1 MLFKKLVAVTFAAF
15 AVLSS
20 FAQESSL
27 TCTLVSGE
35 KDALPRYAI
44 EDGRILIAYFSW
56 SESGN
61 TKYAAEQIRKAV
73 NSGVVGGGKDGVIGG
88 ELLEIKPKNAYP
100 KDYNA
105 CLAQA
110 QKEIRDGVRVELANE
125 PVDFRKY
132 DVIFIGSPNWF
143 GTIAPPAASFL
154 ASAELAGKIVI
165 PFFTYGSGGMQN
177 CERDTKSLLEKAG
190 KVFPAE
196 NIHTVA
202 QSQEAHKGIIVY
214 PAKAIRGASVREADK
229 EIAGWVGSMVTGYKK
244 EEASGFYGFELK
256 SWDGKEVKTSD
267 FKGKVVLVVNTAT
280 RCGFTPQYERLEKLY
295 KEYHDKGFE
304 LIDIPC
310 NQFGGQAPGSDE
322 EINTFC
328 TSRYSTTFPRMTK
341 CDVNG
346 DKQIPLYKF
355 LKEETNKADIR
366 WNFTKFL
373 IGRDG
378 KVVKRF
384 ESGESLDELEKLIK
398 SQLEQK

>member
-1 MLFKKLVAVTFAAF
+1 MLFRKMIVVAFAAF
-15 AVLSS
+15 AVLSA
-20 FAQESSL
+20 FAADAPEK
-27 TCTLVSGE
+27 VSVKSE
-35 KDALPRYAI
+35 
-44 EDGRILIAYFSW
+44 RILVAYYSW

-61 TKYAAEQIRKAV
+61 TKYAAEQIQ
-73 NSGVVGGGKDGVIGG
+73 KDTNG

-110 QKEIRDGVRVELANE
+110 QKEIRDGVRPELANE
-125 PVDFRKY
+125 PVDFKKY

-154 ASAELAGKIVI
+154 ASADLADKTVI

-177 CERDTKSLLEKAG
+177 CERDAKKLAEKA
-190 KVFPAE
+190 KAVL
-196 NIHTVA
+196 
-202 QSQEAHKGIIVY
+202 
-214 PAKAIRGASVREADK
+214 PAKAFRGASVREADR
-229 EIAGWVGSMVTGYKK
+229 EIKDWIESALSITKGTA
-244 EEASGFYGFELK
+244 ASGFYGFELK
-256 SWDGKEVKTSD
+256 SWDGEDVRTSD

-295 KEYHDKGFE
+295 KAYHDKGFE

-346 DKQIPLYKF
+346 DKQIGLYKF

-373 IGRDG
+373 VDRNG

-384 ESGESLDELEKLIK
+384 ESGDSLDELEKLIK
-398 SQLEQK
+398 SLLEQK

>member
-1 MLFKKLVAVTFAAF
+1 MLFRKMFAVTFAAF
-15 AVLSS
+15 AVVLSS
-20 FAQESSL
+20 FAADAP
-27 TCTLVSGE
+27 E
-35 KDALPRYAI
+35 KI
-44 EDGRILIAYFSW
+44 SVKSGRILVAYYTW

-61 TKYAAEQIRKAV
+61 TKYAAEQIQKAT
-73 NSGVVGGGKDGVIGG
+73 GG

-110 QKEIRDGVRVELANE
+110 QKEIRDGIRPELANE
-125 PVDFRKY
+125 PVDFKKY

-154 ASAELAGKIVI
+154 ASADLAGKTVI

-177 CERDTKSLLEKAG
+177 CERDTKKIAEKA
-190 KVFPAE
+190 KAVL
-196 NIHTVA
+196 
-202 QSQEAHKGIIVY
+202 
-214 PAKAIRGASVREADK
+214 PAKAIRGANVRQADK
-229 EIAGWVGSMVTGYKK
+229 EINDWIESALAITK
-244 EEASGFYGFELK
+244 EAAASGFYGFELK
-256 SWDGKEVKTSD
+256 SWDGKEVKTAD

-295 KEYHDKGFE
+295 KEYHDRGFE

-373 IGRDG
+373 VDRNG

-384 ESGESLDELEKLIK
+384 ESGDSLDELEKLIK

>member
-1 MLFKKLVAVTFAAF
+1 MLFRKMIAVMFAAF

-20 FAQESSL
+20 FAADAPEK
-27 TCTLVSGE
+27 VSV
-35 KDALPRYAI
+35 KS
-44 EDGRILIAYFSW
+44 GRILVAYYTW

-61 TKYAAEQIRKAV
+61 TKYAAEQIQK
-73 NSGVVGGGKDGVIGG
+73 STGG

-110 QKEIRDGVRVELANE
+110 QKEIRDGVRPELANE
-125 PVDFRKY
+125 PVDFKKY

-154 ASAELAGKIVI
+154 ASADLAGKTVI

-177 CERDTKSLLEKAG
+177 CERDTKKIAEKA
-190 KVFPAE
+190 KAVL
-196 NIHTVA
+196 
-202 QSQEAHKGIIVY
+202 
-214 PAKAIRGASVREADK
+214 PAKAIRGANVRQADK
-229 EIAGWVGSMVTGYKK
+229 EISDWIESALTITK
-244 EEASGFYGFELK
+244 EAAASGFYGFTLK

-295 KEYHDKGFE
+295 KEYRDQGFE

-310 NQFGGQAPGSDE
+310 NQFGAQAPGSDE

-346 DKQIPLYKF
+346 DNQIGLYKF
-355 LKEETNKADIR
+355 LKEQTNKADIR

-373 IGRDG
+373 VDRNG

-384 ESGESLDELEKLIK
+384 ESGDSLDELEKLIK
-398 SQLEQK
+398 SQLAQK

>member
-1 MLFKKLVAVTFAAF
+1 MLFRKVIVFMFAAF
-15 AVLSS
+15 TVLSS
-20 FAQESSL
+20 FAADAP
-27 TCTLVSGE
+27 E
-35 KDALPRYAI
+35 KISVEP
-44 EDGRILIAYFSW
+44 ERILIAYYSW

-61 TKYAAEQIRKAV
+61 TKYIAELIRKHT
-73 NSGVVGGGKDGVIGG
+73 NG

-110 QKEIRDGVRVELANE
+110 QKEIRDGVRVELANA
-125 PVDFRKY
+125 PVDFKKY

-154 ASAELAGKIVI
+154 ASADLAGKTVI

-177 CERDTKSLLEKAG
+177 CERDAKKLAEKA
-190 KVFPAE
+190 KA
-196 NIHTVA
+196 IL
-202 QSQEAHKGIIVY
+202 
-214 PAKAIRGASVREADK
+214 PAKAFRGASVREADREQ
-229 EIAGWVGSMVTGYKK
+229 EITDWIKSMVLPKFHDVVKK
-244 EEASGFYGFELK
+244 AGFYDYKLK
-256 SWDGKEVKTSD
+256 SWDGKEVKTAD

-295 KEYHDKGFE
+295 KEYHEKGFE

-310 NQFGGQAPGSDE
+310 NQFGAQAPGSDE

-328 TSRYSTTFPRMTK
+328 TSRYSTTFLRMTK

-346 DKQIPLYKF
+346 DNQIGLYKF

-373 IGRDG
+373 IDRNG

-384 ESGESLDELEKLIK
+384 ESGDSLDELEKLVK
-398 SQLEQK
+398 SLLEQK

>member
-1 MLFKKLVAVTFAAF
+1 MLFRKLVAVTFAAF

-20 FAQESSL
+20 FAADAP
-27 TCTLVSGE
+27 E
-35 KDALPRYAI
+35 KISVEP
-44 EDGRILIAYFSW
+44 ERILVAYYSW

-61 TKYAAEQIRKAV
+61 TKYIAELIRKHT
-73 NSGVVGGGKDGVIGG
+73 NG

-125 PVDFRKY
+125 PVDFKKY

-154 ASAELAGKIVI
+154 ASADLAGKTVI

-177 CERDTKSLLEKAG
+177 CERDAKKLAEKA
-190 KVFPAE
+190 KAVL
-196 NIHTVA
+196 
-202 QSQEAHKGIIVY
+202 
-214 PAKAIRGASVREADK
+214 PAKAIRGANVRQADK
-229 EIAGWVGSMVTGYKK
+229 EIADWIKSSLTITK
-244 EEASGFYGFELK
+244 EAAASEFYGFTLK
-256 SWDGKEVKTSD
+256 SWDGKEVKTAD

-310 NQFGGQAPGSDE
+310 NQFGAQAPGSDE

-346 DKQIPLYKF
+346 DNQIGLYKF

-373 IGRDG
+373 VDRNG

-384 ESGESLDELEKLIK
+384 ESGDSLDELEKLIK

>member
-1 MLFKKLVAVTFAAF
+1 MSFRKMIAVTFAAF

-20 FAQESSL
+20 FAQDAPEK
-27 TCTLVSGE
+27 VSV
-35 KDALPRYAI
+35 KS
-44 EDGRILIAYFSW
+44 GRILVAYYSW

-61 TKYAAEQIRKAV
+61 TKYAAEQIQK
-73 NSGVVGGGKDGVIGG
+73 SSGG

-100 KDYNA
+100 KDYSA

-132 DVIFIGSPNWF
+132 DVVFIGSPNWF
-143 GTIAPPAASFL
+143 GTVAPPAASFF
-154 ASAELAGKIVI
+154 ASAGLAGKTVI

-177 CERDTKSLLEKAG
+177 CERDAKKLAEKAG
-190 KVFPAE
+190 KVL
-196 NIHTVA
+196 
-202 QSQEAHKGIIVY
+202 
-214 PAKAIRGASVREADK
+214 PAKAIRGANVREADK
-229 EIAGWVGSMVTGYKK
+229 EIADWVGSMLDVTKDAA
-244 EEASGFYGFELK
+244 ASGFYGFELK
-256 SWDGKEVKTSD
+256 SWDGKDVKTAD
-267 FKGKVVLVVNTAT
+267 FKGRVVLVVNTAT
-280 RCGFTPQYERLEKLY
+280 RCGFT
-295 KEYHDKGFE
+295 
-304 LIDIPC
+304 IDIPC

-346 DKQIPLYKF
+346 EKQIPLYKF

-373 IGRDG
+373 VDRNG

-384 ESGESLDELEKLIK
+384 ESGDSLDELEKLIK
-398 SQLEQK
+398 SLLEQK

>member
-15 AVLSS
+15 TVLSS
-20 FAQESSL
+20 FAADAP
-27 TCTLVSGE
+27 E
-35 KDALPRYAI
+35 KISVEP
-44 EDGRILIAYFSW
+44 ERILVAYYSW

-61 TKYAAEQIRKAV
+61 TKYAAEQIRKAA
-73 NSGVVGGGKDGVIGG
+73 GG
-88 ELLEIKPKNAYP
+88 ELFEIKPKNAYP

-125 PVDFRKY
+125 PVDFKKY

-154 ASAELAGKIVI
+154 ASADLAGKTVI

-177 CERDTKSLLEKAG
+177 CERDAKKLAEKA
-190 KVFPAE
+190 KAVL
-196 NIHTVA
+196 
-202 QSQEAHKGIIVY
+202 

-256 SWDGKEVKTSD
+256 SWDGKDVKTAD

-295 KEYHDKGFE
+295 KDYHDKGFE

-355 LKEETNKADIR
+355 LKAETNKADIR
-366 WNFTKFL
+366 WNFTKCL
-373 IGRDG
+373 VGRDG

-384 ESGESLDELEKLIK
+384 ESGDSLDELEKLIK
-398 SQLEQK
+398 TQLEQK

>member
-1 MLFKKLVAVTFAAF
+1 MLFRKLIAVSFAAF

-44 EDGRILIAYFSW
+44 EEGRILIAYFSW

-73 NSGVVGGGKDGVIGG
+73 NSGVAGGKDGVTGG
-88 ELLEIKPKNAYP
+88 QLLEIKPKNAYP

-125 PVDFRKY
+125 PVDFKKY

-154 ASAELAGKIVI
+154 ASADLAGKTVI

-177 CERDTKSLLEKAG
+177 CERDAKKLAEKA
-190 KVFPAE
+190 KAML
-196 NIHTVA
+196 
-202 QSQEAHKGIIVY
+202 
-214 PAKAIRGASVREADK
+214 PAKAFRGASVREADREK
-229 EIAGWVGSMVTGYKK
+229 EITEWIKSMVLPKFHDVVKK
-244 EEASGFYGFELK
+244 AGFYDYKLK

-310 NQFGGQAPGSDE
+310 NQFGAQAPGSDE

-346 DKQIPLYKF
+346 DNQIGLYKF
-355 LKEETNKADIR
+355 LKEETNRADIR

-373 IGRDG
+373 VDRNG

-384 ESGESLDELEKLIK
+384 ESGDSLDELEKLIK
-398 SQLEQK
+398 SLLEQPKK